1 MASNKITP
9 PTNLWGPTTTPTSS
23 QIPDNVIISS
33 DNSSSSGASSV
44 ATNSLQKE
52 QTQQQHAP
60 LGQERAIHRINLSSI
75 KHNYN
80 CVQTSAARQQCQ
92 VIVVVKADAYGR
104 KRAMSL
110 TSLQYCTY
118 YLIIKL
124 TCYLTFFLHVYG
136 YL

>member
-1 MASNKITP
+1 M
-9 PTNLWGPTTTPTSS
+9 
-23 QIPDNVIISS
+23 
-33 DNSSSSGASSV
+33 
-44 ATNSLQKE
+44 QKE
-52 QTQQQHAP
+52 QTQQQHEP
-60 LGQERAIHRINLSSI
+60 AIHRINLSSI

-104 KRAMSL
+104 KRAMPL

-124 TCYLTFFLHVYG
+124 ACYLTYCFARLWISNLVHMPVFRWCR
-136 YL
+136 

>member
-9 PTNLWGPTTTPTSS
+9 PTNLWGPTSTPTSS

-33 DNSSSSGASSV
+33 DNSSFVASGASNV

-52 QTQQQHAP
+52 QTQQQH
-60 LGQERAIHRINLSSI
+60 ERAIHRINLSSI

-104 KRAMSL
+104 KRAMSFKC
-110 TSLQYCTY
+110 LQYCSY
-118 YLIIKL
+118 VCLVFSLI
-124 TCYLTFFLHVYG
+124 FLHVI
-136 YL
+136 LMDI